1 MQVFIVTWCLAF
13 AVAAGAATRS
23 GSFTDVTESA
33 GLAFTHANGRS
44 GRKYFIEPL
53 GSGVALLDYDGDAD
67 LDVYAVN
74 GAALPG
80 ADYAVAPRNALFRND
95 GGGRFVDVT
104 TTAGV
109 GDTGYG
115 LGCGVA
121 DYDGDGHVDI
131 YVTNYGPN
139 VLYRNRGDGTFE
151 DVAHEAGV
159 AGDALSA
166 SCAFLDADGDGL
178 LDLYVVNY
186 VQFDPATNPVCRSGD
201 VVTYCTPKVLP
212 GASDGLYRNRGD
224 GTFEDVTQL
233 SGIYLPDSKGL
244 GVATGDLDND
254 GDTDIFVACD
264 TTPDLFY
271 RNDGTGVFE
280 EHGLFAAIAIS
291 REALAYGGMGVATAD
306 FDNDGW
312 VDVGVT
318 NFQDQT
324 NFMHRNVEGVY
335 FQDVSL
341 DTGVGAAS
349 LPMLG
354 WGVEFADFDQ
364 DGRLDMFVA
373 NGHLDDNVRAYDP
386 MGRYAQPDHLYLAQ
400 ADGSF
405 RLLDD
410 AAITTPRS
418 SRGAAAGDIDG
429 DGDIDLIVTTL
440 EGPLAVLRND
450 LHVGHRMTLSLVGR
464 GPNTA
469 AMGARVR
476 LTAGGA
482 TQMREVHGG
491 SGYLSQSDT
500 QLHFGLGAAT
510 TVERIDITWPD
521 GAVQTLRSTAVGQTL
536 VVTQP

>member
-1 MQVFIVTWCLAF
+1 MRFIASCFLAF
-13 AVAAGAATRS
+13 AVAANAATPG
-23 GSFTDVTESA
+23 GSFTDIGEDA
-33 GLAFTHANGRS
+33 GLEFRHANGRS

-53 GSGVALLDYDGDAD
+53 GSGVALLDYDRDGD

-74 GAALPG
+74 GASLPG
-80 ADYAVAPRNALFRND
+80 ADYPEPPRNALFRND
-95 GGGRFVDVT
+95 GSGRFKEVT
-104 TTAGV
+104 DAAGV

-139 VLYRNRGDGTFE
+139 VLYRNRGDGTFQDITHDAQVGGE
-151 DVAHEAGV
+151 D
-159 AGDALSA
+159 LSA
-166 SCAFLDADGDGL
+166 SCAFLDVDGDGF

-186 VQFDPATNPVCRSGD
+186 VQFDPATNPVCTHGE
-201 VVTYCTPKVLP
+201 VVTYCTPKVLE
-212 GASDGLYRNRGD
+212 GASDRLYRNRGD

-233 SGIYLPDSKGL
+233 SGVYLPDSKGL

-264 TTPDLFY
+264 TTPDLLY
-271 RNDGTGVFE
+271 RNDGTGAFE
-280 EHGLFAAIAIS
+280 EHGLFAAVAIS

-312 VDVGVT
+312 LDVGVT

-324 NFMHRNVEGVY
+324 NFMHRNVDGVY
-335 FQDVSL
+335 FQDVSF
-341 DTGVGAAS
+341 DTGVGAVS

-354 WGVEFADFDQ
+354 WDVEFADFDQ

-373 NGHLDDNVRAYDP
+373 NGHLDDNVQAYDP

-405 RLLDD
+405 QLLDD
-410 AAITTPRS
+410 PAITTPRP
-418 SRGAAAGDIDG
+418 SRGTAAGDIDG

-450 LHVGHRMTLSLVGR
+450 LRGGHRLTLALDGAA
-464 GPNTA
+464 PNIS

-476 LTAGGA
+476 LTANDV
-482 TQMREVHGG
+482 TQTREVHGG

-500 QLHFGLGAAT
+500 RLHFGLGTAT

-521 GAVQTLRSTAVGQTL
+521 GTLQTLGPTSADQTL
-536 VVTQP
+536 VVTQPR